1 MSNVVSFPG
10 LGLEFEVNR
19 EALQFSLFGKEIT
32 LYWYGILIA
41 LGFLLAIVYAMVNA
55 KRFKLDRDK
64 MVDVIIAGTIGA
76 IIFAR
81 LYYVIFSWSQY
92 KDDFWSIFKIWEGG
106 LAIYGGII
114 GAFLFGA
121 IMCKLRKV
129 NILDMCDLAGIG
141 FLIGQCIGRWGNF
154 FNQEAYG
161 VNTHIAMGN
170 DK

>member
-76 IIFAR
+76 I
-81 LYYVIFSWSQY
+81 
-92 KDDFWSIFKIWEGG
+92 
-106 LAIYGGII
+106 
-114 GAFLFGA
+114 
-121 IMCKLRKV
+121 
-129 NILDMCDLAGIG
+129 
-141 FLIGQCIGRWGNF
+141 
-154 FNQEAYG
+154 
-161 VNTHIAMGN
+161 T
-170 DK
+170 